1 MNIKTGLGKGQGN
14 GPDAAIGIDHTCA
27 GALNQKPVC
36 EALNDPFRL
45 RRIHLNKGG
54 AAEGELDSAELFLN
68 GGNTG
73 EAMGGAT
80 EHQVVGLGLK
90 VEADPFHRGPT
101 LHPALCEGLKA
112 SNLSVAAD
120 QGDQNV
126 SGGTGQTKP
135 EMAQPLGFKQVMVG
149 RPPPCIQVL
158 LERFHQRVQAWI
170 EHRAVVQVDDLVGL
184 RSEVAGLQASV
195 LVSLQRDQGP
205 VAVTEAA
212 FRINKRGLRGNVNSP
227 DALHGLLK
235 LLGFPTGLGGVI
247 QALQGATTAVI
258 GKDAG
263 RAAPICGER
272 DLIHPTAQ
280 PARLLA
286 LLQLDRGTLPRQEIR
301 NDDHP
306 VVPTGQTL
314 AVAIQVNSL
323 ELDCEPGPRFTA
335 VRAVDFGHALDS
347 LPLQWRN
354 TRAVMGQVNG
364 SRPLNSTK
372 PAQFHERCPGSHPP
386 GR

>member
-1 MNIKTGLGKGQGN
+1 M
-14 GPDAAIGIDHTCA
+14 
-27 GALNQKPVC
+27 
-36 EALNDPFRL
+36 
-45 RRIHLNKGG
+45 
-54 AAEGELDSAELFLN
+54 
-68 GGNTG
+68 
-73 EAMGGAT
+73 
-80 EHQVVGLGLK
+80 
-90 VEADPFHRGPT
+90 
-101 LHPALCEGLKA
+101 
-112 SNLSVAAD
+112 
-120 QGDQNV
+120 
-126 SGGTGQTKP
+126 
-135 EMAQPLGFKQVMVG
+135 
-149 RPPPCIQVL
+149 
-158 LERFHQRVQAWI
+158 
-170 EHRAVVQVDDLVGL
+170 GL

-212 FRINKRGLRGNVNSP
+212 FRINKRGLRGNVNPP
-227 DALHGLLK
+227 DALHGLLN

-263 RAAPICGER
+263 RAAPISGER

-286 LLQLDRGTLPRQEIR
+286 LLQLDRGAFPWQEIR